1 MIRLTEDV
9 ILEVQK
15 RGCPPVEFFVFA
27 LRLQM
32 WPIFQR
38 GMADNIDAL
47 KKIAEGASTGYFSR
61 AATTTDAGVSSVSRL
76 RSDPLFGRPQI
87 YFLDMPAV
95 HRTVQLAH
103 NTYGTSGGNHDF
115 LEVCLFFLSSA
126 ALTQKS

>member
-61 AATTTDAGVSSVSRL
+61 AATTTDAGVSSVSCL
-76 RSDPLFGRPQI
+76 RSNPRF
-87 YFLDMPAV
+87 
-95 HRTVQLAH
+95 
-103 NTYGTSGGNHDF
+103 
-115 LEVCLFFLSSA
+115 C
-126 ALTQKS
+126 